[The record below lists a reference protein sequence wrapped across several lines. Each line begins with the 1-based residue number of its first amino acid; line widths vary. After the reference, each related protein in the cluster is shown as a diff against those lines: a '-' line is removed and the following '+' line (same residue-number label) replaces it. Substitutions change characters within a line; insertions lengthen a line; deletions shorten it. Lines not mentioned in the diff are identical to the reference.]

1 MAKKTS
7 IEEVQQLI
15 DLGKE
20 KGFLTYEEVN
30 DILPAD
36 MVSSEQIED
45 VMSMLSEMGINVTE
59 GDDAEDEAPQND
71 EIDEEVSSSRELV
84 AVPASRYD

>member
-45 VMSMLSEMGINVTE
+45 VMTMFG
-59 GDDAEDEAPQND
+59 
-71 EIDEEVSSSRELV
+71 EIGRRQSCARCKIGHHSG
-84 AVPASRYD
+84 